1 MGGPTACTQVST
13 KIAIFAYLNLTRS
26 LFLCLSISSLPSSSL
41 SSWSPSSPPSL
52 RSRWQLRWQRR
63 RAAAP
68 SHPLGGKAARSG
80 ARGEAADGG
89 HAVGWCGP
97 AAVAPLGEAM
107 RRRGGSPMWQLCFA
121 RRRRSSSS
129 AAACS
134 AGRRRRPAVVRWP
147 RNGAVER
154 GAARPTAGGG
164 WTAMQWLHAPPFF
177 LFFF

>member
-13 KIAIFAYLNLTRS
+13 KIAIFAYLTLTRS
-26 LFLCLSISSLPSSSL
+26 LFLYLSISSSPSSSL

-52 RSRWQLRWQRR
+52 RSRWQLRWKRR

-68 SHPLGGKAARSG
+68 SRPLGGKAARSG
-80 ARGEAADGG
+80 ARGGGGRRRPRSRAD
-89 HAVGWCGP
+89 
-97 AAVAPLGEAM
+97 APGEQWRREAM
-107 RRRGGSPMWQLCFA
+107 RRRVRLAPCGSYALLDGGGARPGAAWLSRAAAA
-121 RRRRSSSS
+121 RR
-129 AAACS
+129 
-134 AGRRRRPAVVRWP
+134 AVVRWP

-164 WTAMQWLHAPPFF
+164 GRPCSGCTLPPFF